1 VPEPSAVPPQAPD
14 ASAAAQERA
23 ITAAAA
29 LTAVIAA
36 GLVSY
41 AVFLCVEWFRE
52 TPAEPLNAGLIIG
65 FSLLW
70 GLALVFCARGLLDRR
85 RWSRAPALTSALMLL
100 AIGWLLVHGHGTEVV
115 FGWVVLLIAVSAV
128 VALGRPTLGT
138 ALR

>member
-1 VPEPSAVPPQAPD
+1 MAL
-14 ASAAAQERA
+14 AAG
-23 ITAAAA
+23 

-41 AVFLCVEWFRE
+41 AVFLCVEWFHE

-70 GLALVFCARGLLDRR
+70 GLALLGCARGLLDRR
-85 RWSRAPALTSALMLL
+85 RWARAPALTSALMLL
-100 AIGWLLVHGHGTEVV
+100 AIGWLLIHGDGTGVAL
-115 FGWVVLLIAVSAV
+115 GWVVLVIAVSAV
-128 VALGRPTLGT
+128 LALGRPTVGT